1 MITNR
6 IMLIAALLV
15 LVAGYNLWVFAWH
28 GFFYQCVAVGL
39 LLLAVL
45 IKRLMPTDPTAT
57 IALWLCANNIL
68 DELFFDPKKFGW
80 NEYVFAGI
88 VIIVTL
94 IKTRKDARKRSGAG
108 AIRG

>member
-28 GFFYQCVAVGL
+28 GFYYQCVATGL
-39 LLLAVL
+39 LLLSLL
-45 IKRLMPTDPTAT
+45 IKRLMPTEPMAT
-57 IALWLCANNIL
+57 IAVWLCTNNIL

-80 NEYVFAGI
+80 NEYLFAGI
-88 VIIVTL
+88 VITITL
-94 IKTRKDARKRSGAG
+94 IKSRKDARKQSGTG
-108 AIRG
+108 AVRR